1 MKKKYF
7 SFLILPSILLSSCTF
22 LLTKQTIEKEINVYD
37 IDKLDKNGALAS
49 GYQTTLNA
57 RFIQGQDYVPFITLE
72 QYASLYKPHLAQEF
86 TSTVENSLTSSI
98 WTVKKGESVYFVA
111 ELSHL
116 MNSFSVAG
124 SLEATY
130 APSDDPRD
138 LKALEYGLNTTADG
152 KYLSDKTYATFDFG
166 SYNISHFSYNGEKYY
181 PLGLFDIT
189 FSDSSAIYF
198 TYNYEHILSTRD
210 TDNYSSLIYY
220 DNQREYTF
228 DSQMSFNRR
237 SELVM
242 PSYLRELN
250 AHLFM
255 YLMDNFYGLKEQ
267 KGIKSMVKYYKNNHN
282 IYASLISSI
291 GSERA
296 QAYSDA
302 LSILDD
308 NHTILYSVNDTW
320 GEDYYIGRRYGEGI
334 DNRNK
339 TREALKAYRANAYAN
354 YGGYVQEGNDILYSN
369 DGKTALFS
377 FDSFTFGP
385 SEYVFNPDNSIKS
398 TAKEYDTYF
407 KLIDVL
413 DTIKS
418 KGGVENVILD
428 ISINGGGVV
437 GVMMKLLA
445 LISKDNDGGISFYDD
460 TIDQVSFYHAQ
471 VDRNGDE
478 QYDPSDCYGN
488 DFDFYILTSDCSFS
502 CGNAFPCMAQINNT
516 AKIIGQKSGG
526 GECAVSIHYLPNS
539 QYVYHSSNLHL
550 GNFDEG
556 KNTFTG
562 FESGA
567 TPDIP
572 LAINENFYSIE
583 SLNTAIKNAK

>member
-1 MKKKYF
+1 M
-7 SFLILPSILLSSCTF
+7 
-22 LLTKQTIEKEINVYD
+22 
-37 IDKLDKNGALAS
+37 
-49 GYQTTLNA
+49 
-57 RFIQGQDYVPFITLE
+57 
-72 QYASLYKPHLAQEF
+72 
-86 TSTVENSLTSSI
+86 
-98 WTVKKGESVYFVA
+98 
-111 ELSHL
+111 
-116 MNSFSVAG
+116 
-124 SLEATY
+124 
-130 APSDDPRD
+130 
-138 LKALEYGLNTTADG
+138 
-152 KYLSDKTYATFDFG
+152 
-166 SYNISHFSYNGEKYY
+166 
-181 PLGLFDIT
+181 
-189 FSDSSAIYF
+189 
-198 TYNYEHILSTRD
+198 STRD
-210 TDNYSSLIYY
+210 TDNYSSLIYV
-220 DNQREYTF
+220 DRQREYTF
-228 DSQMSFNRR
+228 DSQMSFNRL
-237 SELVM
+237 SDIVM
-242 PSYLRELN
+242 PSYLKELN
-250 AHLFM
+250 AGLFM

-282 IYASLISSI
+282 IYAALTSSLS
-291 GSERA
+291 SERA

-320 GEDYYIGRRYGEGI
+320 GEEYYEARRYGDGI
-334 DNRNK
+334 DSRNA
-339 TREALKAYRANAYAN
+339 TRNALRAYRTRAYAN
-354 YGGYVQEGNDILYSN
+354 YGRNMQEGVDIIYSD

-377 FDSFTFGP
+377 FDGFVFGA
-385 SEYVFNPDNSIKS
+385 SENVFNSDGSVKA

-413 DTIKS
+413 DTIKA

-460 TIDQVSFYHAQ
+460 TIDQVTFYHAQ
-471 VDRNGDE
+471 VDKNRDE
-478 QYDPSDCYGN
+478 VYDANDCYGN

-502 CGNAFPCMAQINNT
+502 CGNAFPCMAQINNS

-550 GNFDEG
+550 GHFDEA
-556 KNTFTG
+556 KKSFTG

-567 TPDIP
+567 TPDIT
-572 LAINENFYSIE
+572 LAIDENFYSIE